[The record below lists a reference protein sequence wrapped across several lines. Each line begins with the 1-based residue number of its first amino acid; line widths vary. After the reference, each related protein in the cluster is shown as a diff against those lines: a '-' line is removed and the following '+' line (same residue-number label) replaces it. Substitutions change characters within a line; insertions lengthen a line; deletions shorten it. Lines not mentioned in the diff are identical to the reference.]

1 MRIPACYA
9 PLQVDP
15 KIDFPSLYE
24 ELVGTFPKPEPVVTI
39 ANTDTARNLPRPR
52 QYFAYFSP
60 AQWRRSQE
68 IYEQYK
74 GLYDNG
80 QMRTYADDG
89 WKVFVYTTPYD
100 EEPLS
105 IWVGAKPLQ
114 LVAQRQRRQRI
125 RSLNIPDST
134 KSPLSEEL
142 VEAATIK
149 PFKIEKF
156 DWRKLDINLDILS
169 QSEHSSHF
177 KGITLYSSG
186 N

>member
-1 MRIPACYA
+1 MSYDSLSSLEPKSSSMRIPACYA

-100 EEPLS
+100 EGIDESEYWAL
-105 IWVGAKPLQ
+105 KRETL
-114 LVAQRQRRQRI
+114 RRQER
-125 RSLNIPDST
+125 R
-134 KSPLSEEL
+134 
-142 VEAATIK
+142 
-149 PFKIEKF
+149 
-156 DWRKLDINLDILS
+156 RR
-169 QSEHSSHF
+169 
-177 KGITLYSSG
+177 
-186 N
+186 